1 MRQEHRDLVALLAVV
16 ADRPDILR
24 KLYSS
29 VMAPIDGV
37 ATTVSVSDASRRG
50 VAGLVADAERGSGV
64 VVSRRGKPAAAV
76 IGVDRLE
83 RVLRREDDL
92 RLAALVL
99 ARAATDTGDRTSLDD
114 VLVSFGFDRAEL
126 QAELDAEL
134 AAEP

>member
-1 MRQEHRDLVALLAVV
+1 
-16 ADRPDILR
+16 
-24 KLYSS
+24 
-29 VMAPIDGV
+29 MAPIDGV

-114 VLVSFGFDRAEL
+114 VLVTFGFDRAEL